1 MFIYYSLFII
11 ISGKT
16 SAKYFTKTVVV
27 LGDGSKPAGSDMLE
41 RSLLRIIPFEYFTF
55 LRGRQSGWHDAY
67 SKTFVVVKSKLENSV
82 KEFLN

>member
-1 MFIYYSLFII
+1 
-11 ISGKT
+11 
-16 SAKYFTKTVVV
+16 
-27 LGDGSKPAGSDMLE
+27 MLE

-55 LRGRQSGWHDAY
+55 LRGRQPGWHDAY